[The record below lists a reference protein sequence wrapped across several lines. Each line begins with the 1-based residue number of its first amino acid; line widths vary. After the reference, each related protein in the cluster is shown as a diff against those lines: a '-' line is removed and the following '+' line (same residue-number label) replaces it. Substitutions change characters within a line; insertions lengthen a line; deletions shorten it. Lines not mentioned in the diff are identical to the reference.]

1 MLTLLSQGARVG
13 AHDQHA
19 LRQADTLCFAR
30 DIPGTRSVCARD
42 IVVVQQGQYYHGGIA
57 GNLWVVLDVE
67 GEVVPMLDDE
77 TPVKWHTV
85 APELAGDTFIETALT
100 GERLLEYPLLNKG
113 SAFSEAERRE
123 LGLLGLLPPHVAT
136 MEQQL
141 ARTYENFRRKGSDLE
156 RYIFLA
162 SLQDRNETLFY
173 RLLQEHIR
181 EMSPIIYTPEVGEAC
196 ENYSHIYRR
205 ARGLY
210 ISYPQRDDIETTLR
224 NANHR
229 HIRVIVV
236 TDGERILGLGDLGL
250 GGMGI
255 PVGKLALYT
264 LCAGIH
270 PATTLPVML
279 DTGTNN
285 PALLDDPLYLGW
297 RHERVRG
304 AEYDAFIDAFVQGVR
319 HTFPDAVLQWEDF
332 AKDNARRL
340 LDRYQQNVRSFN
352 DDIQGTGA
360 VTLAGLLAAMDV
372 VGSTLAEQRIVV
384 LGAGSAATG
393 ICEQVVAAMVEEGMS
408 QPDARATIWLVDSHG
423 LVHNGRSDLD
433 PSKRMYAQPY
443 DRISGWGIATPGQFT
458 LEDVVRAVHPT
469 VLIGTAALPGAFS
482 ETIVREM
489 ARHTQR
495 PIIFPLSNPT
505 AKSEATP
512 ADLIAWTE
520 GQAIVATGSP
530 FADVTYGG
538 RAFEVGQCNN
548 MFIFPGVGLGVI
560 ASGARLVTNRM
571 FVAAARALSA
581 CSPARRSLSQA
592 LYPPLEEVRAVSQR
606 VAMAVAAAAVDDGLA
621 EPLAP
626 PDLDARIR
634 ETMWEPRYASVRY
647 ASRQ

>member
-1 MLTLLSQGARVG
+1 
-13 AHDQHA
+13 
-19 LRQADTLCFAR
+19 
-30 DIPGTRSVCARD
+30 
-42 IVVVQQGQYYHGGIA
+42 
-57 GNLWVVLDVE
+57 
-67 GEVVPMLDDE
+67 MLDDE
-77 TPVKWHTV
+77 TYKAWHAAPPKSENDVVVETV
-85 APELAGDTFIETALT
+85 LT
-100 GERLLEYPLLNKG
+100 GERLLENPLLNKG
-113 SAFSEAERRE
+113 SAFTEAERRE

-141 ARTYENFRRKGSDLE
+141 ARTYENYRRKGSNLE

-210 ISYPQRDDIETTLR
+210 ISYPQRDNIETILR
-224 NANHR
+224 NASHR

-270 PATTLPVML
+270 PATTLPVVL

-285 PALLDDPLYLGW
+285 PTLLDDPLYLGW

-319 HTFPDAVLQWEDF
+319 HAFPDAVLQWEDF

-340 LDRYQQNVRSFN
+340 LDRYQQHVRSFN

-360 VTLAGLLAAMDV
+360 VTLAGLLTAMDV
-372 VGSTLAEQRIVV
+372 VGSTLPEQRIVV
-384 LGAGSAATG
+384 LGAGSASTG

-423 LVHNGRSDLD
+423 LVHNGRNDLD

-443 DRISGWGIATPGQFT
+443 DRISGWDVATPGQFT

-482 ETIVREM
+482 ESVVREM
-489 ARHTQR
+489 ARSTQR

-505 AKSEATP
+505 AKSEAAP

-530 FADVTYGG
+530 FADVVYGG
-538 RAFEVGQCNN
+538 RTVEVGQCNN

-560 ASGARLVTNRM
+560 ASGARLVTNSM

-581 CSPARRSLSQA
+581 CSPAQRSLSQA
-592 LYPPLEEVRAVSQR
+592 LYPPLEEVREVSQR
-606 VAMAVAAAAVDDGLA
+606 VALAVATTAVDEGLA

-634 ETMWEPRYASVRY
+634 ETMWEPRYATVRH